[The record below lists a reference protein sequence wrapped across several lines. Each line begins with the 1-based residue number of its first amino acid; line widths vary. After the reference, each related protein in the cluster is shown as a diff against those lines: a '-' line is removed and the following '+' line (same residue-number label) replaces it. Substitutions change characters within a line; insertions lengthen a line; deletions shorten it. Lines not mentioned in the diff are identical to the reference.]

1 MVLHTKKIS
10 TVQLRRGMFIH
21 KFCAPW
27 WQHPFWRSNFLIT
40 SNTEIEKIIGSGV
53 TDIIIDTS
61 KGADVP
67 DPNTTK
73 PTEQRGTSKTEG
85 GLIEVPMELELD
97 RAIAVYDQS
106 KQAIRSMFND
116 IRMGKSVTV
125 ETATSMVSAISESVM
140 SNSSALISI
149 VRLKTAD
156 EYTYMH
162 SVAVCALMIGLA
174 KACGYDKEACKEV
187 GLAGLLHDIGK
198 VMIPNTIINKAGPL
212 TEEEHRIMRTHPE
225 RGYEILKAQYQV
237 SEAVLDVCLH
247 HHERID
253 GQGYPHGLVGDHIHQ
268 LTKIA
273 SICDVYDAVTSTR
286 PYKSGWNPSKALKEM
301 AKWDG
306 HFDKKLFQTFVKMI
320 GIYPVG
326 SFVRLQSKK
335 MGVVL
340 EQDKNSLLMPRVK
353 VFYSASSR
361 SFIDEEI
368 INLSS
373 ESTNDS
379 IVGPENPAD
388 WNIYNIEKYWAISTG

>member
-1 MVLHTKKIS
+1 MVQHIKKIS
-10 TVQLRRGMFIH
+10 TVQLKRGMFVH

-40 SNTEIEKIIGSGV
+40 SNTEIDKILDSGV
-53 TDIIIDTS
+53 TDIIIDTT
-61 KGADVP
+61 KGADVSAP
-67 DPNTTK
+67 STVK
-73 PTEQRGTSKTEG
+73 PMEQSETSKISDAST
-85 GLIEVPMELELD
+85 EVPMELELN

-106 KQAIRSMFND
+106 KQAIRSMFDD

-149 VRLKTAD
+149 VRLKTAN

-198 VMIPNTIINKAGPL
+198 VMIPNAVINKAGPL
-212 TEEEHRIMRTHPE
+212 TEEEHLVMRTHPE
-225 RGYEILKAQYQV
+225 RGHQILKNQYQV
-237 SEAVLDVCLH
+237 SDAVLDVCLH

-253 GQGYPHGLVGDHIHQ
+253 GQGYPHGLVGDQINQ

-273 SICDVYDAVTSTR
+273 SICDVYDAITSTR

-301 AKWDG
+301 AQWTG
-306 HFDKKLFQTFVKMI
+306 QFDTKLFQTFVKMI

-340 EQDKNSLLMPRVK
+340 EQNKNSLLTPRVK
-353 VFYSASSR
+353 VFYSASSH
-361 SFIDEEI
+361 SFISEEI
-368 INLSS
+368 IDLSVD
-373 ESTNDS
+373 EANDS

-388 WNIYNIEKYWAISTG
+388 WNIYNIEKYWAVSTH